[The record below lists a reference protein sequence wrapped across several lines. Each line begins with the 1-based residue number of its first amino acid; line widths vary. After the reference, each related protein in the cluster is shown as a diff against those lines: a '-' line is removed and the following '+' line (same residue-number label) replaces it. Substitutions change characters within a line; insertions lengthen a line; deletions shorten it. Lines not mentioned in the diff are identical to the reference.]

1 MEQET
6 SQWKLPD
13 EEWRRILT
21 RVRKDPRLLGD
32 GAYVRVGAD
41 PETNVEELH
50 FFATPANHPEG
61 WRYAFQEQISDGG
74 PLGAFVGRAWRDA
87 ASGAIEFEVILYA
100 GAQAVSADY
109 AGGAGDMDEMEFEQ
123 AVNRALKGVP
133 ADRRWLTEEYGR
145 LIWVGAAH

>member
-21 RVRKDPRLLGD
+21 RVRKDPNILGD
-32 GAYVRVGAD
+32 NAYVRVETD
-41 PETNVEELH
+41 PETSVEELH
-50 FFATPANHPEG
+50 FFATPNNAPDG
-61 WRYAFQEQISDGG
+61 WRYAFQEQIPDNG
-74 PLGAFVGRAWRDA
+74 PLGAFVGRAWRDS
-87 ASGAIEFEVILYA
+87 ASGDIQFEVILYA

-109 AGGAGDMDEMEFEQ
+109 AGGTGNMDEMEFEQ
-123 AVNRALKGVP
+123 AVNRALQGTP

-145 LIWVGAAH
+145 LIWLGAAH